1 MNYSIKVDQIGAVAG
16 ALCLIHCIATPFV
29 FIVKSCTAAC
39 CADTPLW
46 WSLIDYM
53 FLIISGFSIYK
64 STKTSTKQ
72 WVKVA
77 LWVNWVVLF
86 FILMNERLEFF
97 FLVKEAIYI
106 PAMLIVVLHI
116 YNLKYCQ
123 CSKDSCCI

>member
-39 CADTPLW
+39 CAETPFW
-46 WSLIDYM
+46 WSLIDYL

-64 STKTSTKQ
+64 STKTSQKQ
-72 WVKVA
+72 WVKIA

-106 PAMLIVVLHI
+106 PSILIVVLHI